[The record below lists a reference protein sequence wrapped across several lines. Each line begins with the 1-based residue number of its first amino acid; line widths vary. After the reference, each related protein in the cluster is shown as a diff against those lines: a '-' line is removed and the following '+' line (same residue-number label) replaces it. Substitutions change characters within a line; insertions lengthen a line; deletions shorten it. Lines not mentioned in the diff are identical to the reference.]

1 MAGEEPRKRDEE
13 KKAHIVE
20 HSDVYL
26 VNDKLTEKLE
36 SSLDTLSSRCHRQ
49 LANRDEQI
57 RYRGM

>member
-13 KKAHIVE
+13 KKARIVE

-36 SSLDTLSSRCHRQ
+36 FSLDSLSSRCHRQ

-57 RYRGM
+57 R

>member
-13 KKAHIVE
+13 KKARIVE

-26 VNDKLTEKLE
+26 VNDKLTEQLE

-57 RYRGM
+57 R